1 MIRIFLQLCIL
12 VFLFGCQENNEN
24 NTTEIITDS
33 YFFQKNSFNVN
44 LYNCNQPQNS
54 INPTYFKSEDFKAF
68 VKFSEI
74 SEKDTSIEDCEHRY
88 FILDELTS
96 ATETLLTSSFFM
108 EISSCTSLMNQND
121 LTDSL
126 NTYLDEIRTRNVEVW
141 SALSPVQNNSFI
153 WVNVWP
159 SELYRDEFLKIWLST
174 STSGNLALELRKSAM
189 CNVPETYAFIK

>member
-12 VFLFGCQENNEN
+12 VFLFGCKENNES

-54 INPTYFKSEDFKAF
+54 IKPTYFKSEDFRAF

-74 SEKDTSIEDCEHRY
+74 SEKDTAIEDCEHRY

-96 ATETLLTSSFFM
+96 TTETLLTSSFFM

-126 NTYLDEIRTRNVEVW
+126 NVYLDEVKTRNLEVW

-153 WVNVWP
+153 WVNIWP
-159 SELYRDEFLKIWLST
+159 SESYREEFLKIWLST
-174 STSGNLALELRKSAM
+174 STSGNLAFELRKSAI
-189 CNVPETYAFIK
+189 CNVPETYTFIK

>member
-12 VFLFGCQENNEN
+12 VFLFGCQENNDS

-44 LYNCNQPQNS
+44 LYNCKQPQNPP
-54 INPTYFKSEDFKAF
+54 NPTYFKSEDFKAF

-74 SEKDTSIEDCEHRY
+74 AEKDTSIDNCDQRY

-96 ATETLLTSSFFM
+96 TTETLLSDNFFM
-108 EISSCTSLMNQND
+108 EISSCTSLKEQND
-121 LTDSL
+121 ITDSL
-126 NTYLDEIRTRNVEVW
+126 NTYLDEIRNRNLEVW
-141 SALSPVQNNSFI
+141 SALSSVQNNSFI

-159 SELYRDEFLKIWLST
+159 SETYREEFLKIWLST
-174 STSGNLALELRKSAM
+174 STSGNLALELRKSAI
-189 CNVPETYAFIK
+189 CNVPETYTFIK

>member
-12 VFLFGCQENNEN
+12 VFLFGCQENNES

-33 YFFQKNSFNVN
+33 YFFQKSSLNVN

-54 INPTYFKSEDFKAF
+54 LNPTYFNSEDFKAF
-68 VKFSEI
+68 IKFSEI
-74 SEKDTSIEDCEHRY
+74 AEKDTPIENCDQRY

-96 ATETLLTSSFFM
+96 ANEILLTRNFFM
-108 EISSCTSLMNQND
+108 EISSCTSLKDQDD

-126 NTYLDEIRTRNVEVW
+126 NTYLDEVRNRNVEVW

-153 WVNVWP
+153 WVNIWP
-159 SELYRDEFLKIWLST
+159 SESYREEFLKIWLSS
-174 STSGNLALELRKSAM
+174 STSGNLALELRKSAL
-189 CNVPETYAFIK
+189 CNGPETYAFIK

>member
-12 VFLFGCQENNEN
+12 VFLFGCQENNES

-54 INPTYFKSEDFKAF
+54 INPTYFKSEDFRTF

-74 SEKDTSIEDCEHRY
+74 AEKDTSIEDCEHRY

-96 ATETLLTSSFFM
+96 TTETLLTSSFFM

-126 NTYLDEIRTRNVEVW
+126 NVYLDEIRNRNLEVW

-153 WVNVWP
+153 WVNIWP
-159 SELYRDEFLKIWLST
+159 SESYREEFLKIWLST
-174 STSGNLALELRKSAM
+174 STSGNLAFELRKSAI
-189 CNVPETYAFIK
+189 CNVPETYTFIK

>member
-12 VFLFGCQENNEN
+12 VFLFGCQENNDS

-44 LYNCNQPQNS
+44 LYNCNQPQNPP
-54 INPTYFKSEDFKAF
+54 NPTYFKSEDFKAF

-96 ATETLLTSSFFM
+96 TTETLLTSSFFM
-108 EISSCTSLMNQND
+108 EISSCTSLKEQND
-121 LTDSL
+121 ITDSL
-126 NTYLDEIRTRNVEVW
+126 NTYLDEIRNRNLEVW
-141 SALSPVQNNSFI
+141 SALSSVQNNSFI
-153 WVNVWP
+153 WVNIWP
-159 SELYRDEFLKIWLST
+159 SESYREEFLKIWLST
-174 STSGNLALELRKSAM
+174 STSGNLAFELRKSAI
-189 CNVPETYAFIK
+189 CNVPETYTFIK

>member
-12 VFLFGCQENNEN
+12 VFLFGCQENNES

-54 INPTYFKSEDFKAF
+54 INPTYFKSEDFRAF

-74 SEKDTSIEDCEHRY
+74 SEKDTSIEDCEQRY

-96 ATETLLTSSFFM
+96 TTETLLTSSFFM
-108 EISSCTSLMNQND
+108 EISSCTSLMNQDD

-126 NTYLDEIRTRNVEVW
+126 NVYLDEVKTRNLEVW

-153 WVNVWP
+153 WVNIWP
-159 SELYRDEFLKIWLST
+159 SESYREEFLKIWLST
-174 STSGNLALELRKSAM
+174 STSGNLAFELRKSAI
-189 CNVPETYAFIK
+189 CNVPETYTFIK

>member
-12 VFLFGCQENNEN
+12 VFLFGCKENNES

-54 INPTYFKSEDFKAF
+54 PNPTYFKSEDFKAF

-74 SEKDTSIEDCEHRY
+74 AEKDTSIDNCDQRY

-96 ATETLLTSSFFM
+96 TTETLLSDNFFM
-108 EISSCTSLMNQND
+108 EISSCTSLKEQND
-121 LTDSL
+121 ITDSL
-126 NTYLDEIRTRNVEVW
+126 NTYLDEIRNRNLEVW
-141 SALSPVQNNSFI
+141 SALSSVQNNSFI

-159 SELYRDEFLKIWLST
+159 SETYREEFLKIWLST
-174 STSGNLALELRKSAM
+174 STSGNLALELRKSAI
-189 CNVPETYAFIK
+189 CNVPETYTFIK